1 MLKIPVRQSCAG
13 HVFMLAY
20 VHETGAAVNSRFK
33 PDASEIVKVDFYFIF
48 IFGSTFVVHNAR

>member
-1 MLKIPVRQSCAG
+1 MRGSLN
-13 HVFMLAY
+13 VFMLAY

-48 IFGSTFVVHNAR
+48 GSTFVVHNAR

>member
-1 MLKIPVRQSCAG
+1 MRGSLN
-13 HVFMLAY
+13 VFMLAY